1 MHLFYAP
8 SIDFSKDHLL
18 SEEESRHTVKV
29 LRLQKG
35 AEVLVTNGKGSRALA
50 RLTDPSLRACRLEIL
65 EVHDEVGKRNFFFHL
80 AIAPTKNPD
89 RIEWM
94 LEKATEVGIERI
106 TPMITHRSERRD
118 VNHTRLERILI
129 AAMKQSM
136 RSYLPQLG
144 APQHVS
150 KIIGEASETKKFI
163 AHCLSGTTPLDP
175 RDFSPRDSVLVL
187 IGPEGDFTSPEIE
200 AALLRDFKP
209 LNLGHGRL
217 RTETAGLVV
226 CTQLAYI
233 MQRFGS

>member
-18 SEEESRHTVKV
+18 SQEESRHTVKV

-35 AEVLVTNGKGSRALA
+35 DEVLVTDGKGSRALA
-50 RLTDPSLRACRLEIL
+50 RLSDPSPHACRLEIL
-65 EVHDEVGKRNFFFHL
+65 EVHREVGRRNFTLHL
-80 AIAPTKNPD
+80 AIAPTKNID

-106 TPMITHRSERRD
+106 TPMITQRSERQE
-118 VNHTRLERILI
+118 VNHFRFERILI

-144 APQHVS
+144 APLHVS
-150 KIIGEASETKKFI
+150 RIIEEASEKKKFI
-163 AHCLSGTTPLDP
+163 AHCLSGTTPLVP
-175 RDFSPRDSVLVL
+175 RDLGPHDSVLVL

-200 AALLRDFKP
+200 AAVARDFKP
-209 LNLGHGRL
+209 LNLGQARL

-233 MQRFGS
+233 MQQFGN